1 MPNQDDVVW
10 YLRVEDERTDTVIV
24 LTATGRVSYLTSP
37 ALKTALASAMDSPVA
52 GVVLDLS
59 GVDYISSAGLHAVES
74 ASSRMT
80 GEGRTFV
87 ICGLKD
93 AVGVAF
99 SLAGLAA
106 TLTLEPSREA
116 ALARARA

>member
-1 MPNQDDVVW
+1 VPNQDDVVW

-24 LTATGRVSYLTSP
+24 LTATGRVSHLTSP
-37 ALKTALASAMDSPVA
+37 ALNTALASAIDSPVA

-59 GVDYISSAGLHAVES
+59 GVDYISSTGLHAVES
-74 ASSRMT
+74 ASNRMT

-93 AVGVAF
+93 AVRVAF

-106 TLTLEPSREA
+106 ALTIEPSREA

>member
-10 YLRVEDERTDTVIV
+10 YLRIEEERTDTVIV
-24 LTATGRVSYLTSP
+24 LTATGRISHLTSP
-37 ALKTALASAMDSPVA
+37 ALNTALAAAIDSPVA

-59 GVDYISSAGLHAVES
+59 GVDYISSAGLHAVGS

-80 GEGRTFV
+80 GEGRTFAV
-87 ICGLKD
+87 CGLKD
-93 AVGVAF
+93 AVRVAF
-99 SLAGLAA
+99 GLAGLAA
-106 TLTLEPSREA
+106 TLTIEPSREA